1 MAATASD
8 ERAREIV
15 ADAIDHARAIGD
27 PALLFGDTVLACFR
41 VLQLTAPDVLSA
53 ELAKL
58 EAGTAR
64 EMRRRL
70 YEFERHA
77 SKAGPTGPEKSDWPG
92 CGSID
97 GYLDA
102 PAPPRRDFVKDRLPA
117 NRAAV
122 IAGIGGSSKTRF
134 EYHLGTGGVI
144 GRLPWPWQIERTGS
158 AALVLTEDTAEDVHR
173 TVWAMAEAMRLSA
186 DERALL
192 ASRLYVFPLAGF
204 DSRLLMS
211 VGGDLVENGKVA
223 ALIDA
228 LRALPPPLVFVGL
241 DPALAL
247 TDGDEL
253 DQAHQRRLGEL
264 VDRIA
269 IELDA
274 CVMLATHAGKS
285 LANAEEI
292 GSHTARGGGALTDAV
307 RAEYVLRTMTASEA
321 RSFGIDSIE
330 ERKAH
335 VQLVATKGN
344 ALPPAA
350 FAPVWLRRGS
360 GGVLEAAD
368 LVPQTAPA
376 IGPREVRALEVLR
389 DLAAVS
395 APRLGA
401 WRDACLKVNLLTG
414 ATDRAREKAMDR
426 IRDALLAARLIEP
439 GATRGFYVP
448 RVAE

>member
-15 ADAIDHARAIGD
+15 ATAIGHARSTGE

-41 VLQLTAPDVLSA
+41 VLQLTQPDALSA

-64 EMRRRL
+64 EVRRRL
-70 YEFERHA
+70 YEFERQA
-77 SKAGPTGPEKSDWPG
+77 LKAGSSGVEESDWPG
-92 CGSID
+92 CGSIG
-97 GYLDA
+97 GYLDT
-102 PAPPRRDFVKDRLPA
+102 PAPPRRDFASDRLPA
-117 NRAAV
+117 NRACV
-122 IAGIGGSSKTRF
+122 VAGLGGSSKTRF
-134 EYHLGTGGVI
+134 LYHNGIGGAI
-144 GRLPWPWQIERTGS
+144 GRLPWAWQIERTGS
-158 AALVLTEDTAEDVHR
+158 TALLLAEDTAEDVHR

-192 ASRLYVFPLAGF
+192 VSRLHVFPLAGR
-204 DSRLLMS
+204 DARLLMS

-223 ALIDA
+223 TLIDA

-350 FAPVWLRRGS
+350 FAPLWLRRGS
-360 GGVLEAAD
+360 GGVLEAAE
-368 LVPQTAPA
+368 LVPQTAPS
-376 IGPREVRALEVLR
+376 IGPREVRALELLR

-448 RVAE
+448 KVAE